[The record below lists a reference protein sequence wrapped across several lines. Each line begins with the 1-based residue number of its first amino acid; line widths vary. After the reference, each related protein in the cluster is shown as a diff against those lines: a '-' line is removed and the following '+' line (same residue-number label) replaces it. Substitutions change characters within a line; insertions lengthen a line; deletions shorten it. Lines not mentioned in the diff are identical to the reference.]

1 MKKEDLLYVLHRIEI
16 DNTKKMLNSDA
27 IRSCEVNG
35 SNVSI
40 IIAVSNPSLQF
51 KNKLQQTSKKNNEK
65 SILGLSRAPLNAS
78 LLNLITKMVPKDHTP
93 MSKHGPLVTLNL
105 GTTLKL

>member
-1 MKKEDLLYVLHRIEI
+1 MHRIEI
-16 DNTKKMLNSDA
+16 DNTKKMLIDA

-51 KNKLQQTSKKNNEK
+51 KNKLQQKIRKH
-65 SILGLSRAPLNAS
+65 ILAKFPTAEIMIKFIVLNDMTHFQS
-78 LLNLITKMVPKDHTP
+78 Q
-93 MSKHGPLVTLNL
+93 
-105 GTTLKL
+105 